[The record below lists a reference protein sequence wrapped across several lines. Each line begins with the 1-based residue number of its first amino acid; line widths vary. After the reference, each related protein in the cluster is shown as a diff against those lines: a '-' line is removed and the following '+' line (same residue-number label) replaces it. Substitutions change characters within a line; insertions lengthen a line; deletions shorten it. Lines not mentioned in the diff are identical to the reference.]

1 MGVRSAFAHFL
12 VITRAHP
19 HYPSLHA
26 RRKPSQATRPD
37 QSRERI
43 SFVLSNV
50 QRRADQQLEPEAP
63 PSPPPRAASP
73 PAHLQPQASH
83 RHHHHRPTQRET
95 YPARDAVEV
104 AAALEYRD
112 PQPTRQRHHYYHDD
126 VPLPPPV
133 PALPQRRGPSC
144 ACSLA
149 CVALLGCVAFSACM
163 LVELSYVNLDTGGAA
178 TALQRRRDYARH
190 MREQQHKLGTAAPP
204 VRLGLWDENTVVT
217 PLQLTVALSLALGID
232 ERSIRVVEKGSHFF
246 DVWIEGEGDWLV
258 EMINS
263 APPASSF
270 FYVLNAQAA
279 VFGAKLVVSNQAVLV
294 ASNGTAANAAT
305 RYA

>member
-1 MGVRSAFAHFL
+1 M
-12 VITRAHP
+12 
-19 HYPSLHA
+19 
-26 RRKPSQATRPD
+26 
-37 QSRERI
+37 
-43 SFVLSNV
+43 LSNV
-50 QRRADQQLEPEAP
+50 QRRADQPPELPEAP
-63 PSPPPRAASP
+63 PSPPRAPSP
-73 PAHLQPQASH
+73 HLQPQASH
-83 RHHHHRPTQRET
+83 HHRPPPPREA

-104 AAALEYRD
+104 AAALEYHD
-112 PQPTRQRHHYYHDD
+112 PPRQRHHHYYHD
-126 VPLPPPV
+126 VPPPPV
-133 PALPQRRGPSC
+133 PALPPRRGPSC

-178 TALQRRRDYARH
+178 TALQHRRDYARH
-190 MREQQHKLGTAAPP
+190 MREQQHKLGTATPP

-232 ERSIRVVEKGSHFF
+232 ERSIRVIEKGSHFF

-263 APPASSF
+263 ASPASSF
-270 FYVLNAQAA
+270 FHVLNAQAA
-279 VFGAKLVVSNQAVLV
+279 VFGAKLVVSNQAVLI
-294 ASNGTAANAAT
+294 ASNGTAANAGA

>member
-1 MGVRSAFAHFL
+1 M
-12 VITRAHP
+12 
-19 HYPSLHA
+19 
-26 RRKPSQATRPD
+26 
-37 QSRERI
+37 
-43 SFVLSNV
+43 LSNV
-50 QRRADQQLEPEAP
+50 QRRADQPPEPPEPP
-63 PSPPPRAASP
+63 PSPPRAPSP
-73 PAHLQPQASH
+73 PVHLQPQAP
-83 RHHHHRPTQRET
+83 HHHRPPPPREA

-112 PQPTRQRHHYYHDD
+112 PPRQRHHHYYQDD
-126 VPLPPPV
+126 GLLPPPV

-163 LVELSYVNLDTGGAA
+163 LVELSYVNLETGGAA

-190 MREQQHKLGTAAPP
+190 MREQQHKLGTATPP

-217 PLQLTVALSLALGID
+217 PLQLTVALSLALGVD

-258 EMINS
+258 DTINA

-270 FYVLNAQAA
+270 FSVLNAQAA

-294 ASNGTAANAAT
+294 GSNGSAANAGA

>member
-1 MGVRSAFAHFL
+1 M
-12 VITRAHP
+12 
-19 HYPSLHA
+19 
-26 RRKPSQATRPD
+26 
-37 QSRERI
+37 
-43 SFVLSNV
+43 LSNV
-50 QRRADQQLEPEAP
+50 QRRADQQPEPPEAP
-63 PSPPPRAASP
+63 PSPPRAPSP

-83 RHHHHRPTQRET
+83 HHHRPPPREA

-112 PQPTRQRHHYYHDD
+112 PPARQRHHHYYHHQDE
-126 VPLPPPV
+126 VPPV

-163 LVELSYVNLDTGGAA
+163 LVELSYVNLETGGAA

-190 MREQQHKLGTAAPP
+190 MREQQHKLGTATPP

-217 PLQLTVALSLALGID
+217 PLQLTVALSLALGVD
-232 ERSIRVVEKGSHFF
+232 ERSVRVVEKGSHFF
-246 DVWIEGEGDWLV
+246 DVWIEGEGDWLL
-258 EMINS
+258 ETINS
-263 APPASSF
+263 PPPSSSF
-270 FYVLNAQAA
+270 FSVLNTQAA

-294 ASNGTAANAAT
+294 ASNGSAANAGA

>member
-1 MGVRSAFAHFL
+1 
-12 VITRAHP
+12 
-19 HYPSLHA
+19 
-26 RRKPSQATRPD
+26 
-37 QSRERI
+37 
-43 SFVLSNV
+43 VLSNV
-50 QRRADQQLEPEAP
+50 QRRADQQLEPEPP
-63 PSPPPRAASP
+63 PSPPRAPSP
-73 PAHLQPQASH
+73 HLQPQASH
-83 RHHHHRPTQRET
+83 HRPPPPREA

-112 PQPTRQRHHYYHDD
+112 PPPPRQRHHHYYHQDD
-126 VPLPPPV
+126 APLPPPV

-163 LVELSYVNLDTGGAA
+163 LVELSYVNLETGGAA
-178 TALQRRRDYARH
+178 TALQHRRDYARH

-204 VRLGLWDENTVVT
+204 VRLGLWDENTVIT
-217 PLQLTVALSLALGID
+217 PLQLTVALSLALGVD

-258 EMINS
+258 ETINS

-270 FYVLNAQAA
+270 FSVLNAQAA

-294 ASNGTAANAAT
+294 ALNGSAANAGA

>member
-1 MGVRSAFAHFL
+1 M
-12 VITRAHP
+12 
-19 HYPSLHA
+19 
-26 RRKPSQATRPD
+26 
-37 QSRERI
+37 
-43 SFVLSNV
+43 LSNV
-50 QRRADQQLEPEAP
+50 QRRADQQPEPPEAP
-63 PSPPPRAASP
+63 PSPPRAPSP

-83 RHHHHRPTQRET
+83 HHHRPPPREA

-112 PQPTRQRHHYYHDD
+112 PPARQRHHHYYHDD
-126 VPLPPPV
+126 APLPPPV

-163 LVELSYVNLDTGGAA
+163 LVELSYVNLETGGAA

-190 MREQQHKLGTAAPP
+190 MREQQHKLGTATPP

-217 PLQLTVALSLALGID
+217 PLQLTVALSLALGVD
-232 ERSIRVVEKGSHFF
+232 ERSVRVVEKGSHFF
-246 DVWIEGEGDWLV
+246 DVWIEGEGDWLL
-258 EMINS
+258 ETINS
-263 APPASSF
+263 PPPSSSF
-270 FYVLNAQAA
+270 FSVLNTQAA

-294 ASNGTAANAAT
+294 ASNGSAANAGA